1 MLDEID
7 QLDSRKQSVLY
18 TVFEWPSAPNSKLV
32 LIGIANALD
41 LTDRI
46 LPRLQARLDLRPQLL
61 HFTPYT
67 KLEIVNIL
75 TERLKQVN
83 ITLKIQYCKYCQFR
97 KFVCNHCYCV
107 YYMSIIMNMRSSKGL
122 LLLLSNLKFLCTIFM
137 HELNIFFLCVFVLA
151 HI

>member
-18 TVFEWPSAPNSKLV
+18 TVFEWPSTSNSKLV

-61 HFTPYT
+61 HFAPYT
-67 KLEIVNIL
+67 KLEIVDIL
-75 TERLKQVN
+75 SERLMQVN
-83 ITLKIQYCKYCQFR
+83 IPKVRCCKCYKIQGLQY
-97 KFVCNHCYCV
+97 NDCY
-107 YYMSIIMNMRSSKGL
+107 YIDSSIRCPRI
-122 LLLLSNLKFLCTIFM
+122 
-137 HELNIFFLCVFVLA
+137 
-151 HI
+151 

>member
-1 MLDEID
+1 VLDEID

-18 TVFEWPSAPNSKLV
+18 TVFEWPSAPKSKLV

-46 LPRLQARLDLRPQLL
+46 LPRLQARCDLRPQLL

-83 ITLKIQYCKYCQFR
+83 ITLKIW
-97 KFVCNHCYCV
+97 CYSTDSLV
-107 YYMSIIMNMRSSKGL
+107 
-122 LLLLSNLKFLCTIFM
+122 NLAVVIVTIFT
-137 HELNIFFLCVFVLA
+137 
-151 HI
+151 

>member
-1 MLDEID
+1 MCHYKPSDIFACSLLVLDEID

-46 LPRLQARLDLRPQLL
+46 LPRLQARLDLRPELL
-61 HFTPYT
+61 HFAPYT
-67 KLEIVNIL
+67 KLEIVSIL

-83 ITLKIQYCKYCQFR
+83 ITVKIWCYSTANLENLDCKD
-97 KFVCNHCYCV
+97 CY
-107 YYMSIIMNMRSSKGL
+107 YIYLNYMS
-122 LLLLSNLKFLCTIFM
+122 T
-137 HELNIFFLCVFVLA
+137 V
-151 HI
+151 

>member
-1 MLDEID
+1 MGSLLFWKVNIFSFSLLVLDEID

-18 TVFEWPSAPNSKLV
+18 TVFEWPSTPNSKLV

-61 HFTPYT
+61 HFAPYT

-75 TERLKQVN
+75 TERLIQVN
-83 ITLKIQYCKYCQFR
+83 MPKIRCCKYYHIQGLCY
-97 KFVCNHCYCV
+97 NDCYCIDSTVRCLRV
-107 YYMSIIMNMRSSKGL
+107 YSAQ
-122 LLLLSNLKFLCTIFM
+122 F
-137 HELNIFFLCVFVLA
+137 
-151 HI
+151 

>member
-1 MLDEID
+1 MFFSFSMLVLDEID

-18 TVFEWPSAPNSKLV
+18 TIFEWPSAPNSKLV

-46 LPRLQARLDLRPQLL
+46 LPRLQARLDLRPRLL

-75 TERLKQVN
+75 TARLKQVLCRFDVAGTAHPG
-83 ITLKIQYCKYCQFR
+83 I
-97 KFVCNHCYCV
+97 
-107 YYMSIIMNMRSSKGL
+107 L
-122 LLLLSNLKFLCTIFM
+122 L
-137 HELNIFFLCVFVLA
+137 
-151 HI
+151 